1 MYTREQVAAT
11 IDHSLLKPFMTVQDV
26 IDGCALAHRCQ
37 VATCCVRPCD
47 VALAHEHLKDSG
59 VQVCAVVGFPHGAHR
74 TQTKVLEARLALE
87 DGAAELDMVMNI
99 GRFLSGR
106 PDEVRVDIEAVVAEA
121 RPREA
126 IVKVILETCYLSNE
140 QIARAC
146 RLCAEAGAD
155 FVKTS
160 TGYGDGGATPEVIE
174 IMLRTVG
181 DRMRVKAAGGV
192 RDWATAVAYLR
203 QGCSRLGV
211 SATEKV
217 LAGAPDAGQT

>member
-11 IDHSLLKPFMTVQDV
+11 IDHSLLKPFLTMQEV
-26 IDGCALAHRCQ
+26 IDGCTLARRCK

-47 VALAHEHLKDSG
+47 VALAREHLEDSG

-74 TQTKVLEARLALE
+74 TQTKVLEARLAME

-106 PDEVRVDIEAVVAEA
+106 LDEVRADIEAVVAEA
-121 RPREA
+121 HRQEA

-140 QIARAC
+140 EVGRAC
-146 RLCAEAGAD
+146 RICAEAGAD

-160 TGYGDGGATPEVIE
+160 TGYGDGGATPEVID

-181 DRMRVKAAGGV
+181 DRMKVKAAGGV
-192 RDWATAVAYLR
+192 RDWVTAVAYLR

-217 LAGAPDAGQT
+217 LAGAPEAGRA